1 MFRSKDQPQEPEPK
15 DKPFRGSTPGPSK
28 PPTLIADGTQLSGE
42 IKIKGPAI
50 IEGTVEGSIIAD
62 GDVQI
67 GSKGTVTAEVE
78 AKNIT
83 VAGKIKGK
91 VYADDKV
98 ELKAGSRVEGDIH
111 SQSLKI
117 EDTAF
122 FQGGCVMGEGA
133 RKRRA
138 DDQIPLPDSIKKA
151 G

>member
-1 MFRSKDQPQEPEPK
+1 MFRSKDQPQEPQPK
-15 DKPFRGSTPGPSK
+15 EKPYRDPAPGPTHT
-28 PPTLIADGTQLSGE
+28 PTLIAVGAHVNGD
-42 IKIKGPAI
+42 IKITGPAI
-50 IEGTVEGSIIAD
+50 IEGTVEGSIVAD
-62 GDVQI
+62 GDIQI
-67 GSKGTVTAEVE
+67 GSKGTVTAEIE

-122 FQGGCVMGEGA
+122 FHGGCVMGEGA

-138 DDQIPLPDSIKKA
+138 DDQIPLPGTIRKT

>member
-1 MFRSKDQPQEPEPK
+1 MFRSKDQPQEPQPK

-28 PPTLIADGTQLSGE
+28 PPTLIADGAHVNGE
-42 IKIKGPAI
+42 IKVKGAAV
-50 IEGTVEGSIIAD
+50 IEGTVEGSIVAE

-67 GSKGTVTAEVE
+67 GSRGRVTAEIE

-83 VAGKIKGK
+83 VAGSVKGK

-122 FQGGCVMGEGA
+122 FHGGCVMGEGA

-138 DDQIPLPDSIKKA
+138 DEQVPLPESIKKA